1 MFSGTPNSNN
11 KEAAYF
17 NVQSL
22 DCLAKSK
29 SHTAYGTLQSLTDSN
44 SEAIKK
50 PSYKVKENETQSQEV
65 IQYGE
70 KESPSLQSSSL
81 PIVNANTFLSL
92 AAGQEAPAVHK
103 RTILIGTEE
112 LKVANLER
120 SNDLKPKIE
129 HSREV
134 GSAITHTTQTQ
145 VHLKHLS
152 LSSKVLLSFCHELF
166 LGNYLV
172 CKGSKL

>member
-11 KEAAYF
+11 KEAPYF
-17 NVQSL
+17 NVQSS

-50 PSYKVKENETQSQEV
+50 PSYKIKENETQSQEV
-65 IQYGE
+65 TQYGE
-70 KESPSLQSSSL
+70 KESPSLQSSLL
-81 PIVNANTFLSL
+81 PIVNANTVLSL
-92 AAGQEAPAVHK
+92 DAGHEAPAVHK

-112 LKVANLER
+112 LKVANLEK

-129 HSREV
+129 HSREI

-145 VHLKHLS
+145 VHLKHLY
-152 LSSKVLLSFCHELF
+152 LSSNVLFKLLS
-166 LGNYLV
+166 
-172 CKGSKL
+172 